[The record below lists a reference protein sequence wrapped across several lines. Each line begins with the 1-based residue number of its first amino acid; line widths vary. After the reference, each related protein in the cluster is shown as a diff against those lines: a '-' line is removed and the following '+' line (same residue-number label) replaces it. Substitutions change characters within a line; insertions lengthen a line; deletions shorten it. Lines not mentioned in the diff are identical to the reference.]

1 MTTHRRTTS
10 IVYGISALARP
21 SVAMATATALASDES
36 SSSTFIIGART
47 PGDSAKLNVAR
58 SSLSLNEMDPYED
71 GENTPFYGKTWSE
84 ASSPA
89 TPDFFDRKRSRSSTL
104 SSLSSSS
111 SGSRFSPDALQIAFS
126 SITQK
131 KGSRFAFIGLFSLL
145 VIASFTVLSFNPS
158 RGIAVGAERPG
169 AVKLP
174 YDAFE
179 RYRASTAN
187 SYSSHR
193 NHASRPTYE
202 PITFTPEQELAAL
215 LSFITALPSNALPQ
229 SVDPSK
235 PIDPE
240 LVVDFDVRKERD
252 EVERE
257 LAVMESS
264 VWEMYPVIL
273 FSKSHNAP
281 TRDLQSVLKTMR
293 LKPDVTVIE
302 ADTRV
307 DASALSATLSRLTG
321 MPSLPIL
328 LIGGKPV
335 PVSTTTDDETTRTL
349 VESGKLR
356 DLIASAG
363 VLVRDSEEKGRRGK
377 HGKNN

>member
-1 MTTHRRTTS
+1 MTHRRTTS
-10 IVYGISALARP
+10 LVYGISALARP
-21 SVAMATATALASDES
+21 SVAMATATALASDE

-104 SSLSSSS
+104 SSLSSST

-145 VIASFTVLSFNPS
+145 ILASFTLLSFNPS

-202 PITFTPEQELAAL
+202 PITFTPQQELAAL

-240 LVVDFDVRKERD
+240 LIVDFDVRKERD

-273 FSKSHNAP
+273 FSK
-281 TRDLQSVLKTMR
+281 
-293 LKPDVTVIE
+293 
-302 ADTRV
+302 
-307 DASALSATLSRLTG
+307 
-321 MPSLPIL
+321 
-328 LIGGKPV
+328 
-335 PVSTTTDDETTRTL
+335 
-349 VESGKLR
+349 
-356 DLIASAG
+356 
-363 VLVRDSEEKGRRGK
+363 VRRAQEIFRKIFRY
-377 HGKNN
+377 